1 MSNKEKTLKL
11 TLVKSLIGRKPNH
24 KLSAA
29 GLGLSRLNQ
38 TVVVEDTSAIRGMV
52 NQISYLLKVEE

>member
-1 MSNKEKTLKL
+1 MAKEKILKV
-11 TLVKSLIGRKPNH
+11 TLVKSLIGRKPRH

-29 GLGLSRLNQ
+29 GLGLSRINQ
-38 TVVVEDTSAIRGMV
+38 TVTVEDTAAVRGMV